1 MKTPRHVAIIMDGNG
16 RWAKQR
22 KLPRFM
28 GHRAGG
34 KVVQKIVERAVEA
47 GVEVLTLFAFSL
59 ENHARPM
66 SEVDYLMT
74 LFIDYLDRYLQKL
87 QENKVS
93 LRIIGDRNYFNKSL
107 LNKIEKVEQ
116 STQQDAK
123 MTLVLAIHYS
133 GRWDITQAMQQI
145 AHKIEQGSLMAA
157 EITPQLINKHLNL
170 SDLPEPDLLIRT
182 SGEQRISNFM
192 LWQFAYT
199 ELFFSSMYWP
209 DFSVQEF
216 DRALAAFAGRERRF
230 GLTPEQTEAQHA

>member
-1 MKTPRHVAIIMDGNG
+1 MDGNG

-34 KVVQKIVERAVEA
+34 KVVQKIVECAAEA

-87 QENKVS
+87 QESKVS
-93 LRIIGDRNYFNKSL
+93 LRVVGDRSYFNKSL
-107 LNKIEKVEQ
+107 LNKIEKVEK
-116 STQQDAK
+116 STQHGAK
-123 MTLVLAIHYS
+123 MTLILAIHYS

-145 AHKIEQGSLMAA
+145 AHKIENGLLTSA
-157 EITPQLINKHLNL
+157 EITPQLISKHLSL
-170 SDLPEPDLLIRT
+170 AEFPEPDLLIRT

-192 LWQFAYT
+192 LWQLAYT
-199 ELFFSSMYWP
+199 ELFFSPMHWP

-216 DRALAAFAGRERRF
+216 DRALASFAGRERRF
-230 GLTPEQTEAQHA
+230 GLISEQTEVQHA